1 MSSAF
6 FLTWPCALHFPRPA
20 PVCHLLCVQSAKAG
34 QKLTVFAVPWFLYA
48 LPWNINRIINCSWE
62 PSYPATVFTHS
73 RKENSRCVANNAFS
87 HTPISSC
94 NNCHVLCYMYIL
106 EGGWVWLYYYFILF
120 ILLLYILLASAI
132 LSSTSLF
139 FFFLIHN
146 ISVLFPFLLLLH
158 FFLLPSPH
166 HSRKLTFLEMSV
178 GRTLCPVSP
187 ARVQLAL
194 AHQNTSGH
202 SSGNPGMFRQQAWCF
217 GGRCLLCS
225 NSLGK

>member
-1 MSSAF
+1 MNKSGFSGISQVLRELVLDPGPLPDLKISFQDSSVSCAHSILRETDMSSAF

-106 EGGWVWLYYYFILF
+106 EGG
-120 ILLLYILLASAI
+120 
-132 LSSTSLF
+132 
-139 FFFLIHN
+139 
-146 ISVLFPFLLLLH
+146 
-158 FFLLPSPH
+158 
-166 HSRKLTFLEMSV
+166 
-178 GRTLCPVSP
+178 
-187 ARVQLAL
+187 
-194 AHQNTSGH
+194 
-202 SSGNPGMFRQQAWCF
+202 
-217 GGRCLLCS
+217 
-225 NSLGK
+225 